1 MSIRRSLALN
11 VAPLGLRLA
20 LGLTFIWA
28 GVGKIAHTTAIDDPQ
43 QLALLAEW
51 EQIGAVAS
59 VIPDP
64 YTDPQIDPQTGP
76 ATDPKSDP
84 GTDTEIPG
92 TDNDPIDETDIPK
105 IEDQI
110 DDEPAPQ
117 DPPTDPTPAD
127 PDPATDP
134 VTDPETDPETDPATD
149 DTPPPA
155 DEAQPVDDSNAIP
168 VSFTQHTTTV
178 EVKRVLK
185 LALKIHQAANP
196 GVDDA
201 GKQQMTL
208 WPKALSTG
216 SLPVVVAWVVAILE
230 LVCGAALLSG
240 FFTRMACLPII
251 GSMLAAIWLTQVGPA
266 IQSGNAVIGFL
277 PQGIFDI
284 GIEGPAYAALL
295 WQFALA
301 AMGFAMLLIGP
312 GYFSIDRLIFGVSTS
327 AREEEARQVEFVPM
341 GD

>member
-20 LGLTFIWA
+20 LGLTFVWA
-28 GVGKIAHTTAIDDPQ
+28 GVGKIAHTTTIDDPQ

-51 EQIGAVAS
+51 GQIEPAKAT
-59 VIPDP
+59 IPEPDIEI
-64 YTDPQIDPQTGP
+64 QIDPP
-76 ATDPKSDP
+76 ANPETDPIVPAD
-84 GTDTEIPG
+84 DT
-92 TDNDPIDETDIPK
+92 PIDTPIDVPVDETDIPN
-105 IEDQI
+105 IEDQPTLE
-110 DDEPAPQ
+110 EP
-117 DPPTDPTPAD
+117 PAD
-127 PDPATDP
+127 PDPADLAPAIDPITDP
-134 VTDPETDPETDPATD
+134 VTDPATD
-149 DTPPPA
+149 DSLPPA
-155 DEAQPVDDSNAIP
+155 DDAGENEDDQAQPLDDSDAMS
-168 VSFTQHTTTV
+168 VSYAQQSTSI

-185 LALKIHQAANP
+185 LALKIHSAANP

-201 GKQQMTL
+201 GQQQMTL
-208 WPKALSTG
+208 WPKAISTG

-266 IQSGNAVIGFL
+266 IQSGNTVIGFL

-284 GIEGPAYAALL
+284 GLEGPAYAALL

-312 GYFSIDRLIFGVSTS
+312 GCFSIDRLIFGASTS